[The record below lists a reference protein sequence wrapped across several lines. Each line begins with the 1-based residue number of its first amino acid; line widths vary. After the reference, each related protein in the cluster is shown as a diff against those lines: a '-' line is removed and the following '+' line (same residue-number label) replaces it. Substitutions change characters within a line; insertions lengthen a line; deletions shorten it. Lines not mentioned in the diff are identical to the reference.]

1 MKAMTGNYSIGVS
14 LYLDWHEAVDI
25 IQSVDN
31 LPVQTPPETLAK
43 LRKELHE
50 TLKAF
55 PKEFSW
61 PTQ

>member
-1 MKAMTGNYSIGVS
+1 MKARTCGYTIGVS

-31 LPVQTPPETLAK
+31 LPVQTPPETLSK

-50 TLKAF
+50 TLKGF

>member
-1 MKAMTGNYSIGVS
+1 MKAMTCNYSIGVS
-14 LYLDWHEAVDI
+14 LYLDWYEAVNI
-25 IQSVDN
+25 IQSIDN
-31 LPVQTPPETLAK
+31 LPVQTPPETLTK

-50 TLKAF
+50 TLKEF

>member
-1 MKAMTGNYSIGVS
+1 MKAMTGNYSIGVV
-14 LYLDWHEAVDI
+14 LYLDWYEAVNI
-25 IQSVDN
+25 IQSIDN

-43 LRKELHE
+43 LRKELHA

>member
-1 MKAMTGNYSIGVS
+1 MKAMTGNYSIGVV
-14 LYLDWHEAVDI
+14 LYLDWYEAVNI
-25 IQSVDN
+25 IQSIDN

>member
-1 MKAMTGNYSIGVS
+1 MKAMTGNYSIGVV
-14 LYLDWHEAVDI
+14 LYLDWYEAVNI